1 MIREITN
8 ERTAAL
14 FQADPVAFIDQ
25 FDREPWKY
33 QAKAI
38 RAITDRYKRSGKFK
52 RRIAVFSTPRQDG
65 KTTLSAWLG
74 LWRLIC
80 DPTGGDVVSVAL
92 DTKGARQLMFDARR
106 IIGNSP
112 KLMSLL
118 EGELTKSW
126 ITLKDGREWII
137 RSADAEMS
145 RGLRPSTVLFDE
157 LGWTADDGDL
167 FNVLLAAQ
175 GAQANPLVVVTS
187 TVGPVQAGPLWD
199 LFEREKVR
207 GQKVIRLLYS
217 RKNQSPLV
225 TKKFLKEQEAL
236 LPPSWYAREHR
247 NTWGAGSDVFCTQ
260 ANWLKAIEGGTP
272 LLDSHRGTSYAFLDL
287 SWAHDESVLSVAAER
302 ERRTAIISMDVF
314 SPSKGKDVDF
324 EAVETVL
331 RTRISQFNIRRLEI
345 ESPQGV
351 ALSQKIER
359 SIPGCNVTILHPTAK
374 SNQERWGGLYNGL
387 RDGLIWLPKDEKL
400 RRQLLQLTIL
410 AGPTGWKVVEA
421 DRKLHQDR
429 AYTCGGA
436 YYLAKQAR
444 IGSGIHIGD
453 PGKQILVEP
462 DADIPNHIL
471 NDPRRLELHLQNER
485 DVERRR
491 QRAEKESEM
500 SDIDAAFASD
510 RGWSGG

>member
-1 MIREITN
+1 MIRQIAT
-8 ERTAAL
+8 ERTAAHFL
-14 FQADPVAFIDQ
+14 ADPVAFITH
-25 FDREPWKY
+25 FDREPYRY

-38 RAITDRYKRSGKFK
+38 RSIVERDRKGKYK

-80 DPTGGDVVSVAL
+80 DPTAGDVVSVAL

-112 KLMSLL
+112 KLLSLL

-126 ITLKDGREWII
+126 ITLKNGREWII
-137 RSADAEMS
+137 RSADAAMS

-157 LGWTADDGDL
+157 LGWSADDGEL

-199 LFEREKVR
+199 LFERAKVR
-207 GQKVIRLLYS
+207 GQKVIRLIYS

-225 TKKFLKEQEAL
+225 TKKYLKEQEAL

-260 ANWLKAIEGGTP
+260 ANWLKAIEGGSP
-272 LLDSHRGTSYAFLDL
+272 LLDKHRGTSYAFLDL
-287 SWAHDESVLSVAAER
+287 SWAHDESVLTVATDR
-302 ERRTAIISMDVF
+302 DGRKAIISMDVF
-314 SPSKGKDVDF
+314 APSKGKPVDF
-324 EAVETVL
+324 AAVEAVL
-331 RTRISQFNIRRLEI
+331 RKRIEQFNIRRLEI

-359 SIPGCNVTILHPTAK
+359 SLPGVNVTILHPTAK
-374 SNQERWGGLYNGL
+374 SNAERWGALYTAL

-400 RRQLLQLTIL
+400 RRQLLQLTIK
-410 AGPTGWKVVEA
+410 AGVTGWRVVEA

-429 AYTCGGA
+429 ALCCAGA
-436 YYLAKQAR
+436 YYLANMAR
-444 IGSGIHIGD
+444 SGSGIHIGPVGD
-453 PGKQILVEP
+453 TPEVAKQSRVE
-462 DADIPNHIL
+462 
-471 NDPRRLELHLQNER
+471 
-485 DVERRR
+485 
-491 QRAEKESEM
+491 
-500 SDIDAAFASD
+500 AAFSSD
-510 RGWSGG
+510 RGWKSMR